1 MFGPIGPASLT
12 VPARMLN
19 EFCYCPRLG
28 YLEWVQGEWAAN
40 PDTLDGLFVHRVV
53 DKEDK
58 KPVPVPKANDQDDDP
73 DEKREEYHFHT
84 RSLRLEDDALGLVAV
99 VDLVEVDG
107 ESVTPVDYKKGKAP
121 DIIEGAWE
129 PDRVQLCAAGL
140 LLRNSGFSCDE
151 GIIYYAGSKTKVVI
165 EFNSSLI
172 ERTQELL
179 LDFQETAAKGQIP
192 PPLVDSPKCPR
203 CSLAPL
209 CLPDETNLLHL
220 GVPTFDSPKPPA
232 IRQLIAPKDDAR
244 PLYVIEQGSQV
255 GKSADRLTISLKGQ
269 KLAECRFADTSH
281 LCLFGSIMLT
291 SQAISEL
298 TDREIPV
305 CHFSQNGWFRG
316 ITTGIGHKNV
326 ELRIRQF
333 AAAADPAK
341 ATAIARQFVSG
352 KIRNQRTMLRR
363 NGDDVDSILDEL
375 NQSTERAGRA
385 ADIPELMGIEG
396 MAAKRY
402 FAGFTKMLRA
412 ESGFTFD
419 ERNRRPPKDP
429 INAMLSFAYS
439 LLTKECTIAAMAA
452 GFDPM
457 LGFLHAPRYG
467 RPSLGLDLCEEF
479 RPLLADS
486 IVITLA
492 NTGEIKPQHFVM
504 RALGCALTP
513 AGRRTLLA
521 AWERR
526 LEAEITHPIFGYVV
540 CYRRALQMQA
550 RLLARYLLGE
560 IAEYP
565 AFRTR

>member
-1 MFGPIGPASLT
+1 
-12 VPARMLN
+12 
-19 EFCYCPRLG
+19 
-28 YLEWVQGEWAAN
+28 
-40 PDTLDGLFVHRVV
+40 
-53 DKEDK
+53 
-58 KPVPVPKANDQDDDP
+58 
-73 DEKREEYHFHT
+73 
-84 RSLRLEDDALGLVAV
+84 
-99 VDLVEVDG
+99 
-107 ESVTPVDYKKGKAP
+107 
-121 DIIEGAWE
+121 
-129 PDRVQLCAAGL
+129 
-140 LLRNSGFSCDE
+140 LLRSAGFSCDE

-209 CLPDETNLLHL
+209 CLPDETNLLQL
-220 GVPTFDSPKPPA
+220 GVPTFDSPRPPA
-232 IRQLIAPKDDAR
+232 IRQLIAPRDDAR
-244 PLYVIEQGSQV
+244 PFYVVEQGAQV
-255 GKSADRLTISLKGQ
+255 GKSADRITISVKGQ
-269 KLAECRFADTSH
+269 KLAEGRFADISH
-281 LCLFGSIMLT
+281 LCLFGSIILT
-291 SQAISEL
+291 AQAISEL

-316 ITTGIGHKNV
+316 MTMGMVHKNV
-326 ELRIRQF
+326 ELRIRQY
-333 AAAADPAK
+333 AAAADPTK
-341 ATAIARQFVSG
+341 AVTIARQFVKG

-363 NGDDVDSILDEL
+363 NGGEVDAILDEL
-375 NQSTERAGRA
+375 NQSADRAGRA

-402 FAGFTKMLRA
+402 FAGFPTMLKA
-412 ESGFTFD
+412 ESGFQFED
-419 ERNRRPPKDP
+419 RNRRPPKDP
-429 INAMLSFAYS
+429 VNAMLSFAYA
-439 LLTKECTIAAMAA
+439 LLTKECTIAAQAA

-457 LGFLHAPRYG
+457 LGFLHTPRYG

-492 NTGEIKPQHFVM
+492 NTGEIKPEHFVM

-513 AGRRTLLA
+513 VGRRTLLA

-526 LEAEITHPIFGYVV
+526 LEAEIIHPVFGYPVT
-540 CYRRALQMQA
+540 YRRALLMQA
-550 RLLARYLLGE
+550 RLLGRHLLGE